1 MNTFEMKTAIHFGD
15 NALDR
20 LKEIPYKRVLII
32 TDPFVVQSKMINLI
46 TAPLN
51 SAGIEYDIFHD
62 VVPDAPVDK
71 IAEGV
76 KKFLEYQPEA
86 VVAVGG
92 GSAIDSSKAIREFA
106 LKINN
111 YGKVGLIA
119 IPTTSGTG
127 SEVTSF
133 AVVNDTAAHVKYPLI
148 SESLTADEAI
158 LDAELVRSVPPAITA
173 DTGMD
178 VFTHA
183 LESYVSTA
191 HNEFSSALAE
201 KAIEICGVFLLRAYL
216 DGSDMHARKKMH
228 VASCLA
234 GLSFNTAGLG
244 ITHSMAHQ
252 LGAMFHIPH
261 GRANAMLL
269 PHIVEFNSDINKHSK
284 SQKEYLPAVKRYAN
298 VAHILGLSNYNKVMT
313 VRSLVNW
320 IQFMQ
325 KEMNIPL
332 TIQELGT
339 IAPEEYFAAID
350 KMADAALA
358 DGVYT
363 PDKFSWSGGTG
374 KVSISCTKITVTGGQ
389 AYATI
394 VFSSGSYGY
403 VKANGNTY
411 YPTTTGSTSTFVIPV
426 ELNKNNTIIGMTTKM
441 STAHEIS
448 YSIFIYLSA
457 AAKADGTTVSG
468 ETNLSADTLDEKA
481 PEIMGLSYQSETK
494 VEHAKYFKI
503 YHYDQGITLLEIDQ
517 RKDEDTKETKTKDT
531 KEDTDSGLTPAQE
544 EKLALY
550 KAKIVRYLI
559 VPEDAEIPAGL
570 DKEMI
575 VIQKPKKSAYV
586 GSEEVLEILD
596 KLNATDQITS
606 VGVKQKN
613 CKVEG
618 IAKAM
623 KAKKIIYAGTY
634 KKPENKK
641 LMKSKCDL
649 AILSNKIFP
658 DEKNEKKMSVEDQQK
673 RYEELAEKFVL
684 LDVPMIVDRSADEE
698 KDDAKAEWSK
708 VYEAIFA
715 QTDSTDSSAK
725 N

>member
-1 MNTFEMKTAIHFGD
+1 M
-15 NALDR
+15 
-20 LKEIPYKRVLII
+20 
-32 TDPFVVQSKMINLI
+32 
-46 TAPLN
+46 
-51 SAGIEYDIFHD
+51 
-62 VVPDAPVDK
+62 VPDAPLNK

-76 KKFLEYQPEA
+76 KKFLQYQPEA

-119 IPTTSGTG
+119 VPTTSGTG

-133 AVVNDTAAHVKYPLI
+133 AVVNDTEAHVKYPLI
-148 SESLTADEAI
+148 ADSLTADEAI
-158 LDAELVRSVPPAITA
+158 LDAELVKSVPPAITA

-183 LESYVSTA
+183 LESYVSIA

-339 IAPEEYFAAID
+339 ITPDAYFGAID

-358 DGVYT
+358 DA
-363 PDKFSWSGGTG
+363 
-374 KVSISCTKITVTGGQ
+374 CT
-389 AYATI
+389 
-394 VFSSGSYGY
+394 
-403 VKANGNTY
+403 ANN
-411 YPTTTGSTSTFVIPV
+411 PRVP
-426 ELNKNNTIIGMTTKM
+426 
-441 STAHEIS
+441 A
-448 YSIFIYLSA
+448 
-457 AAKADGTTVSG
+457 
-468 ETNLSADTLDEKA
+468 
-481 PEIMGLSYQSETK
+481 
-494 VEHAKYFKI
+494 
-503 YHYDQGITLLEIDQ
+503 
-517 RKDEDTKETKTKDT
+517 
-531 KEDTDSGLTPAQE
+531 KED
-544 EKLALY
+544 
-550 KAKIVRYLI
+550 
-559 VPEDAEIPAGL
+559 
-570 DKEMI
+570 
-575 VIQKPKKSAYV
+575 
-586 GSEEVLEILD
+586 
-596 KLNATDQITS
+596 
-606 VGVKQKN
+606 
-613 CKVEG
+613 
-618 IAKAM
+618 
-623 KAKKIIYAGTY
+623 IIRIY
-634 KKPENKK
+634 KK
-641 LMKSKCDL
+641 L
-649 AILSNKIFP
+649 
-658 DEKNEKKMSVEDQQK
+658 
-673 RYEELAEKFVL
+673 
-684 LDVPMIVDRSADEE
+684 
-698 KDDAKAEWSK
+698 WS
-708 VYEAIFA
+708 F
-715 QTDSTDSSAK
+715 
-725 N
+725 